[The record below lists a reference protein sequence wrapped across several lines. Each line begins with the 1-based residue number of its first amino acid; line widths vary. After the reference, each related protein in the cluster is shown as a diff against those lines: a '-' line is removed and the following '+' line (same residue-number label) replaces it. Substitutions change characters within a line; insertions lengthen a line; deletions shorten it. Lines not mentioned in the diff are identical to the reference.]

1 MAVFYESRAS
11 NIQCCGGVRGRPAHF
26 KSIVAT
32 RSMSFA
38 IIKDDIMWFIVS
50 IKGAVFYCS
59 HTVRISKLNSRPHVG
74 MLPSTI
80 SEVGRLYNYGSMAKD
95 PRIGPHVKNVFPLS
109 GAIGHSRKTVRTI
122 GNGTCGR
129 VNAELFPE
137 GEVATKYFTSDETMC
152 ENTTEIA
159 ALKLLQGQPHVA
171 QLIRVESKPVN
182 TANVNAITPSI
193 VKNLAFPAVIMG
205 KARTDLTDRSLYT
218 SWDSVF
224 SIIKQV
230 LIGYTV
236 LHSNHLAHRDTKP
249 GNMLMT
255 ATGEVWITDF
265 GMARYLPPHASMP
278 QDGYIGT
285 AIFAAP
291 ELLLQT
297 LFFPQ
302 RKRFDFFKS
311 DAWAV
316 GASLFNIITGKYLV
330 YADTPEGIVTKL
342 FELYGT
348 PTAEDGEVFVLF
360 EARVKK
366 NPRAPMAAKKAV
378 PRRSELGPIAEKV
391 LELAVHKPRVRKLLE
406 EVAMVIEGLCTYNPD
421 KRLSV
426 QKALEHLQFITFEK
440 MLPVLPVKNITQ
452 QYMNTSGLPPD
463 VHPKMLDILL
473 NWLFDVAV
481 HDAIDH
487 QELSPFVL
495 DRTGGYTMAFLNKFK
510 NHPFTTR
517 KNLQLIGI
525 AGFYLAC
532 CFFGNS
538 DPTIDEMIH
547 ACAGAYDE
555 IAFRECLK
563 MYMSIDLFGK
573 TFLDEVLENEPVVDD
588 EYLQTYGL
596 LNFACFQKHLFPKDS
611 SQLLALRSLFKQYAD
626 GKQGK
631 LSKMLYLT
639 KSMNTDIYKP
649 GLDRV
654 NSLFHSFVDDVN
666 RLFTTVGGA
675 RKRGWDGSRKTQR
688 RRRISKRSR

>member
-1 MAVFYESRAS
+1 M
-11 NIQCCGGVRGRPAHF
+11 
-26 KSIVAT
+26 
-32 RSMSFA
+32 
-38 IIKDDIMWFIVS
+38 KD
-50 IKGAVFYCS
+50 
-59 HTVRISKLNSRPHVG
+59 TVRISEMNKKKTRPLVG

-80 SEVGRLYNYGSMAKD
+80 SEVGRLHNYGSMAKD

-109 GAIGHSRKTVRTI
+109 GAIGHSRKTVRTM
-122 GNGTCGR
+122 GEGTYGR

-230 LIGYTV
+230 LMGYTV

-265 GMARYLPPHASMP
+265 GMARYIPPHASMP
-278 QDGYIGT
+278 RDGYTGT

-291 ELLLQT
+291 ELLLR
-297 LFFPQ
+297 Q
-302 RKRFDFFKS
+302 RKRIDFFKS

-316 GASLFNIITGKYLV
+316 GASLFNIITGKYLA
-330 YADTPEGIVTKL
+330 YADTNEGIVTKL

-348 PTAEDGEVFVLF
+348 PTAEDGEVFALF
-360 EARVKK
+360 EAHVKL
-366 NPRAPMAAKKAV
+366 NPRAPMAAKKTV
-378 PRRSELGPIAEKV
+378 PRRRELGPIAEKV
-391 LELAVHKPRVRKLLE
+391 LELAVHKPKVRKLLE

-426 QKALEHLQFITFEK
+426 QKALEHLQYISFEK

-463 VHPKMLDILL
+463 VNPKMLDILFD
-473 NWLFDVAV
+473 WLFDVA
-481 HDAIDH
+481 IRYR
-487 QELSPFVL
+487 ELTPFVL
-495 DRTGGYTMAFLNKFK
+495 DRTGVYTMAFLNKFK

-517 KNLQLIGI
+517 KNLQLVGI

-538 DPTIDEMIH
+538 DPYIYEMIEV
-547 ACAGAYDE
+547 CAGAFDE
-555 IAFRECLK
+555 IQFRECLK

-611 SQLLALRSLFKQYAD
+611 SQLLELRSLFKQYAD

-631 LSKMLYLT
+631 LSKTLYLT
-639 KSMNTDIYKP
+639 RGKILKP
-649 GLDRV
+649 GLERT
-654 NSLFHSFVDDVN
+654 NPLFHSFVDDVN
-666 RLFTTVGGA
+666 HLFTATGGGA
-675 RKRGWDGSRKTQR
+675 RKRGWSRSRKTR
-688 RRRISKRSR
+688 RRQRMSKSSR